1 MWVLVV
7 AVVGLELALV
17 VVVMVAWTLPDLDAA
32 ARWIH
37 EGRTWIRRRKGCCVR
52 LEVASRHLWWTV
64 TRVMISLRY

>member
-1 MWVLVV
+1 
-7 AVVGLELALV
+7 

-37 EGRTWIRRRKGCCVR
+37 EGRTWIRRRNGCCVR
-52 LEVASRHLWWTV
+52 LEVALRHLLWTA